1 MDFNGNKKLDAS
13 EFEQALAAFGLF
25 PKKVEI
31 QALMKF
37 YDVDG
42 DGNVSYDEFLSGL
55 REELSE
61 RRVNMVKKAF
71 MMLDKDASGK
81 ITVSDVIHIYD
92 VSMNPEFLEGK
103 KTKEEILMEF
113 LNNFDGARG
122 NNDGIVT
129 WEEFYD
135 YYSDLSMSTPSDEYF
150 VKMMESTWQ
159 IPEHEDSDVTRQTVK
174 MLHTEVKGRILQL
187 AKNDPNLLR
196 KIFNDFDLNGTE
208 TLTIDEVTN
217 LVAKLRIS
225 VERKFIYPFF
235 KIVDSNNSGTIEY
248 DEFEQYIMSSD

>member
-1 MDFNGNKKLDAS
+1 
-13 EFEQALAAFGLF
+13 
-25 PKKVEI
+25 
-31 QALMKF
+31 MKF

-42 DGNVSYDEFLSGL
+42 DGNISYDEFLSGL

-61 RRVNMVKKAF
+61 RRLNMVKKVFA
-71 MMLDKDASGK
+71 MMDRDGSGLLNCAD
-81 ITVSDVIHIYD
+81 IDGIYD

-150 VKMMESTWQ
+150 VKMMESTW
-159 IPEHEDSDVTRQTVK
+159 
-174 MLHTEVKGRILQL
+174 
-187 AKNDPNLLR
+187 
-196 KIFNDFDLNGTE
+196 
-208 TLTIDEVTN
+208 
-217 LVAKLRIS
+217 
-225 VERKFIYPFF
+225 
-235 KIVDSNNSGTIEY
+235 
-248 DEFEQYIMSSD
+248 